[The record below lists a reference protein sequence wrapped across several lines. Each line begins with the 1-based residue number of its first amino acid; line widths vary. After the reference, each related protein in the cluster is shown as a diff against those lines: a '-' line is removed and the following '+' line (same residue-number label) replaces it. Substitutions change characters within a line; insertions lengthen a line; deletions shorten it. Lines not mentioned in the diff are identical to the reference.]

1 MSKTSTFGKIGG
13 KVFQNYKTIQV
24 IARAMQFGKEQLCDM
39 DSKMSLK
46 VWRMEGNK
54 EEIK

>member
-24 IARAMQFGKEQLCDM
+24 IARAMQFDKEQLCDM